1 MKAPEKKIKCDVCHK
16 TFDIMFRLKEHSVVH
31 SGARPFEC
39 KICGKSYKF
48 KTYLKYHM
56 TLHTE
61 NASLECSVCK
71 TSMRKNNLRSH
82 MKVVHDL
89 VGDQLD
95 TAIEK
100 SMNKETDEK
109 DKTPSTSNVENVK
122 EKSDEESRLKLFDS
136 VEPLA
141 KDLNIKDATED
152 ILKTRSLV
160 DLNNSQSFS
169 THAIKQEPIDD
180 EYPFE
185 AIQEKTFADQSQSA
199 MQFLHREVFP
209 SKSVMESH
217 ESRRGSLLQEV
228 FENNQG
234 FQVGHFQNS
243 IGAYPTAPVPPV
255 HQQFPSNFEEDCRQ
269 ISHQISRVASNS
281 TKERQDCFRQLLF
294 ATVFAFEGAQTCTNV
309 EDFFRMMGERYAKK

>member
-71 TSMRKNNLRSH
+71 TSVRKNNLRSH

-89 VGDQLD
+89 IGDQLD

-100 SMNKETDEK
+100 SMNKATDEK
-109 DKTPSTSNVENVK
+109 DKTPSTSNVENVNGEK
-122 EKSDEESRLKLFDS
+122 EKIDEESKPKLFDS

-152 ILKTRSLV
+152 VLKTRSQV

-169 THAIKQEPIDD
+169 TDAIKQEPIDY

-185 AIQEKTFADQSQSA
+185 AIQKKTFADQSQSA
-199 MQFLHREVFP
+199 MQFFP
-209 SKSVMESH
+209 SKSVKESH
-217 ESRRGSLLQEV
+217 ESRSLLQEM

-243 IGAYPTAPVPPV
+243 IGVYPTSPVPPV
-255 HQQFPSNFEEDCRQ
+255 QQQFPSNFEEDCRQ
-269 ISHQISRVASNS
+269 ISHQISRVAVNS
-281 TKERQDCFRQLLF
+281 TKERQNCFRQLLF